1 MGNRSGKLCTQAASV
16 LLASSAITA
25 IFPFVEA
32 ALPLRVFEARANSD
46 LDRKYA
52 LESVGILK
60 SWDNVDG
67 LFADY
72 VSAAYR
78 DYFSRQSRFVLQDLS
93 KGDNILT
100 NSKIPYY
107 KLIQDPEVLG
117 QLARSTRSQSI
128 VRTKIRKEGPQ
139 FRFDIEWLH
148 SPDMEIMSRET
159 FTLQEPRSGE
169 GFGAAEL
176 KAKLESA
183 LDRAIRK
190 VPFVASVTGRD
201 NASVTVNVGSTGGME
216 PGDVLQIGTI
226 EKVKRHPLLKEVVEW
241 DLANTGKIKIEQV
254 EDRIAFGKI
263 LEEEPDHQ
271 IMRQQKVL
279 SVTHAA
285 PESQI
290 KVETEER
297 RESVLEEPPHLGW
310 VDVGMNLGGFNRNYT
325 AQNNSIGKDG
335 GGFAFGVKAD
345 GQLWLTRDWFA
356 ELGFNFAYFPYS
368 QKDTLAGFPDT
379 STSLGSGNLL
389 GFKIDGGYAYHLTD
403 DLFGPQGW
411 IKLGYRS
418 NAYSLPSSAA
428 DALAP
433 ITFRSLFV
441 GLGGEVPIRD
451 GFGATLDFGIGVIN
465 GASETSQLSGNTN
478 SASDV
483 SFSLG
488 GYYRYTQRITFRAT
502 LDGQFN
508 SADFATKRS
517 LSQHVLTVVPA
528 AVFFF

>member
-1 MGNRSGKLCTQAASV
+1 
-16 LLASSAITA
+16 LAKAVITA
-25 IFPFVEA
+25 AGAAAIATVLTFVEA
-32 ALPLRVFEARANSD
+32 ALPLRLFEAHANSD

-52 LESVGILK
+52 LESVGVLK

-78 DYFSRQSRFVLQDLS
+78 EYFSKQSRFVLQDLS

-100 NSKIPYY
+100 QSKIPYY

-128 VRTKIRKEGPQ
+128 IRTKIRKEGPQ

-159 FTLQEPRSGE
+159 FKLQEPRNGQ
-169 GFGAAEL
+169 GIGAVEL

-183 LDRAIRK
+183 LDRAIHK

-201 NASVTVNVGSTGGME
+201 NASVTINIGSSGGIE
-216 PGDVLQIGTI
+216 PGDILQVGTI
-226 EKVKRHPLLKEVVEW
+226 ERVKRHPLLKEVVEW
-241 DLANTGKIKIEQV
+241 DLANTGKVRIEQV
-254 EDRIAFGKI
+254 EDRIAFGKVI
-263 LEEEPDHQ
+263 EEEPDHQ

-279 SVTHAA
+279 SVTHSA
-285 PESQI
+285 PEPEI
-290 KVETEER
+290 KVEDADK
-297 RESVLEEPPHLGW
+297 REISPEEPPRLGW
-310 VDVGMNLGGFNRNYT
+310 VDVGLNLGAFNRNYT
-325 AQNNSIGKDG
+325 AQDNSIGKDG
-335 GGFAFGVKAD
+335 GGFAFGVKTD

-368 QKDTLAGFPDT
+368 QKDTLSGSSSE

-389 GFKIDGGYAYHLTD
+389 GFKIDGGYTYHLTD
-403 DLFGPQGW
+403 DIFGPQGW

-418 NAYSLPSSAA
+418 NAYSLPSSSQ
-428 DALAP
+428 DALSS
-433 ITFRSLFV
+433 ITFHSLFV
-441 GLGGEVPIRD
+441 GLGGEIPIRD
-451 GFGATLDFGIGVIN
+451 GFGATLDFNIGIFN
-465 GASETSQLSGNTN
+465 GASESGKLSGNTD

-488 GYYRYTQRITFRAT
+488 GYYRYTQRITFRAS

-508 SADFATKRS
+508 NADFVTKRS
-517 LSQHVLTVVPA
+517 LSQHVLTFVPA